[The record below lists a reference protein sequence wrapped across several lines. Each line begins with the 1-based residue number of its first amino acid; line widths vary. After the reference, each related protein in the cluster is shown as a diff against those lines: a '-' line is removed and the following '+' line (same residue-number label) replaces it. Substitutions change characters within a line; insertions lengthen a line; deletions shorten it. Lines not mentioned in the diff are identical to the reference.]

1 MATKKS
7 TSASTKSAKPAK
19 TTKTKPTPKPTTKPA
34 STSVKPKQHKT
45 TKASATSAKSNN
57 KNVIAY
63 IVGAVAAVALIVI
76 GIIALATSINNGG
89 RNSLTV
95 KDGDG
100 NKITTEYLGF
110 DDFNFRLKIPTS
122 FHAMSTDDIIAKYG
136 KDNAPKTVY
145 SNSDNTVNIA
155 ISPTDSTVTND
166 QVKTYLNTAKSVFN
180 VGGEILADDYFT
192 QGNHNIATLQL
203 VTMGQGGTYYN
214 NMIFFSQNDKLTMV
228 TFNCKYDEREK
239 WQPVGTFIL
248 KSIDF
253 TK

>member
-7 TSASTKSAKPAK
+7 TSASTKSAKPTK
-19 TTKTKPTPKPTTKPA
+19 TTKTKPTQKPTAKPA
-34 STSVKPKQHKT
+34 NVKPKQHK
-45 TKASATSAKSNN
+45 ASTPPAKPNN

-155 ISPTDSTVTND
+155 VSPTDSTVTND

-214 NMIFFSQNDKLTMV
+214 HMIFFSQNDKLTMV